1 MSSDTLYMKSDQKR
15 SLPVVFTSR
24 WKPSVKRGLCVC
36 VCVGVVISV
45 FYLFLASQTDEELEL
60 VSEVNTAQF
69 F

>member
-1 MSSDTLYMKSDQKR
+1 ML
-15 SLPVVFTSR
+15 LPAVFLSTGKETR
-24 WKPSVKRGLCVC
+24 CKTEL